1 MLPVDPTA
9 VEICALKEK
18 PWTLIESARQLGLV
32 HHTQNGI
39 PKILHQTWKTKDIP
53 EIWSKGATAWK
64 ILHPDWLYVLWT
76 DADLHE
82 YILSRHPE
90 FWNTWT
96 HFTYHIQRV
105 DAVRYFLLQD
115 FGGLYSDLDLMPR
128 ENVEAYLSGVSD
140 VFLVKSA
147 NEPCYTNMLMAARWP
162 RVFSDNL
169 WSRMI
174 HRMKNTQENPHWY
187 FVLSKH
193 FHVMMTTGPL
203 SLTYVADQYTESI
216 TVLSKVRFN
225 HFGILD
231 AGDLDYQ
238 ASQRWPIMYVLPG
251 SSWHSWDSIAINLL
265 LKYKWWLVTVI
276 SMVLVFSTFLAMKA
290 YSEHEGLRK
299 LSIRHLYKKTYRPMI
314 PISEGPH

>member
-1 MLPVDPTA
+1 MLDH
-9 VEICALKEK
+9 EDLKICASRDK
-18 PWTLIESARQLGLV
+18 PWTLLHHARSQGLV
-32 HHTQNGI
+32 PYTQNGI
-39 PKILHQTWKTKDIP
+39 PKIIHQTWKNRDIP
-53 EIWSKGATAWK
+53 DVWSQGSQSWRS
-64 ILHPDWLYVLWT
+64 LHPDWLYILWT

-82 YILSRHPE
+82 YILTMHPE
-90 FWNTWT
+90 FLQTWT
-96 HFTYHIQRV
+96 QFTYHIQRV
-105 DAVRYFLLQD
+105 DAIRYFILQD
-115 FGGLYSDLDLMPR
+115 FGGLYADLDLMPR
-128 ENVEAYLSGVSD
+128 ENVEPYLNGVSD

-162 RVFSDNL
+162 RQFQDNL

-174 HRMKNTQENPHWY
+174 HRMKMIQDNPHWY

-238 ASQRWPIMYVLPG
+238 QSQRWPIMYVLPG
-251 SSWHSWDSIAINLL
+251 SSWHAWDSIAINLL

-276 SMVLVFSTFLAMKA
+276 SMVLVVSTGLAMKA

-299 LSIRHLYKKTYRPMI
+299 LSLRHLYKKTYRPMI
-314 PISEGPH
+314 PIGEGSH